1 MKDKEFLEKSQ
12 NKVISFNT
20 GFFIICEIRKITNI
34 TDGKEQIIWEI
45 SEVTNY
51 GTDEEHIFEFKHNRK
66 KKSKYE
72 IEGQLSLFNEIGDA
86 N

>member
-51 GTDEEHIFEFKHNRK
+51 GTDEEHIFKHNTSRNTK
-66 KKSKYE
+66 NKVVV
-72 IEGQLSLFNEIGDA
+72 GQLSLFIE
-86 N
+86 